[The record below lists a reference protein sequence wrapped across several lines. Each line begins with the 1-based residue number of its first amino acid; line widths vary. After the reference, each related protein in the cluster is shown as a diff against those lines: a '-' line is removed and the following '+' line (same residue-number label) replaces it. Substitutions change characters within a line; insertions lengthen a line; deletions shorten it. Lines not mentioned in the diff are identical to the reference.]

1 MSGNNPSRSLIF
13 LTHYFLKC
21 IVFKIIIQIKSGVV
35 VNMDQIDVL
44 ELAKINAEEIL
55 KDISAF
61 KEIMAERGFQD
72 TVSMARI
79 DDIVAPLTEYS
90 ILLEQQDDIAPSVLR
105 NTGDKTTEYLLR
117 VKAQLSVDLSQSSS
131 SLDISEAEL
140 SSSKSLASIEGS
152 QDLFDAL
159 IAQTKP
165 GNKTNW
171 DNEDVFIKMDAII
184 KRQTDYTAQLSG
196 IALTDS
202 FTSVIDSH
210 IKTLEQ
216 VTQYAEANN
225 QMLEQTIQLFGP
237 MGEFAASILPT
248 LDHLRQ
254 QTETSQ
260 KLLESNEKS
269 INVSQQDLE
278 DVEKIQAQTS
288 AQLLRTQ
295 TGINSTCDDL
305 GIDRAF
311 NNDLKAVSS
320 DTVDPSAAANEDRFE
335 PGGP

>member
-1 MSGNNPSRSLIF
+1 
-13 LTHYFLKC
+13 
-21 IVFKIIIQIKSGVV
+21 
-35 VNMDQIDVL
+35 MDQVDVL
-44 ELAKINAEEIL
+44 ELAKINVEAIL

-61 KEIMAERGFQD
+61 QEIMVERGFQD

-79 DDIVAPLTEYS
+79 DDIVTPLTEYS
-90 ILLEQQDDIAPSVLR
+90 TLLEQQDDIAPSVLR

-152 QDLFDAL
+152 QDLFEAL

-165 GNKTNW
+165 GNKANW
-171 DNEDVFIKMDAII
+171 ENDDVFIKIDAII

-202 FTSVIDSH
+202 LTSVIDSH
-210 IKTLEQ
+210 IKTIEQ

-225 QMLEQTIQLFGP
+225 KMLEQTTQLLGS

-269 INVSQQDLE
+269 INASQQGLE

-288 AQLLRTQ
+288 TQLLRTQ
-295 TGINSTCDDL
+295 TGVNEACDDL
-305 GIDRAF
+305 GINRVF
-311 NNDLKAVSS
+311 NNGLKAVSS
-320 DTVDPSAAANEDRFE
+320 DTVDSSSAANEDIFE
-335 PGGP
+335 PDGP